1 MPTHWAT
8 PGNPQPA
15 DVITMQVDT
24 ERWTMLTAAMPGENF
39 NAAGTGHKHGLSSVA
54 INVISLSGGL

>member
-1 MPTHWAT
+1 
-8 PGNPQPA
+8 
-15 DVITMQVDT
+15 MQVDT